1 MCGLGHYGFEGRG
14 WQVGSGRFWEEE
26 GEASMIK
33 GESKVEL
40 VVVGEDSVEADV
52 MEVTLSRWCKDWAD
66 WSRE

>member
-1 MCGLGHYGFEGRG
+1 MGWAIMDLKGDDGRLE
-14 WQVGSGRFWEEE
+14 VADSGEEE

-33 GESKVEL
+33 GESKVEF